1 MRKELRN
8 GGETKGEIVISVGLS
23 CPVVRF
29 GHDGGAVGQGSRV
42 ALL

>member
-8 GGETKGEIVISVGLS
+8 GGEIKGKKVISVGLS

-29 GHDGGAVGQGSRV
+29 GLDGAVGQGSRV